1 MFIYNVTVNVDQD
14 IHDEWFRFMKE
25 QHIPDVMATGY
36 FSDSK
41 MFRVLAQDEG
51 FTYSIQYSFHTMS
64 EYEEYKEKE
73 APRLQREVLEL
84 YKDKFVAFR
93 TLLQSV

>member
-1 MFIYNVTVNVDQD
+1 
-14 IHDEWFRFMKE
+14 
-25 QHIPDVMATGY
+25 
-36 FSDSK
+36 
-41 MFRVLAQDEG
+41 
-51 FTYSIQYSFHTMS
+51 MS